1 MPDLVAVVSGK
12 GGVGKTTVA
21 VNLAFAL
28 LARGVRVGLVD
39 GDLHGPDVPRM
50 LGVTRRRDATSVT
63 LWTNP
68 RAAGGGRRPRPLEI
82 DGLRVVSNQLLLG
95 EEQAFD
101 TAATFGGLLLR
112 RFVEVVDWGDA
123 QLLVV
128 DLPPGT
134 GDALQELAAIRPV
147 GGAIVVVTPQ
157 DVAHLDA
164 RKVVTL
170 LRNRGIPI
178 LGGVENMAGLRCP
191 DCDAR
196 VELFPPTAPERTIW
210 HQGVDQLVS
219 IPFDPLL
226 PRDAPAFGEL
236 ASVVSAAMS

>member
-1 MPDLVAVVSGK
+1 MPDLIAVVSGK

-28 LARGVRVGLVD
+28 RASGVRVGLVD

-50 LGVTRRRDATSVT
+50 LGVTRRREATGVT

-68 RAAGGGRRPRPLEI
+68 RTTGGRRPRPLEV
-82 DGLRVVSNQLLLG
+82 DGLPVVSNQLLLG

-101 TAATFGGLLLR
+101 TEATFGGLLLS
-112 RFVEVVDWGDA
+112 RFVETVDWGDA
-123 QLLVV
+123 QVLVV

-134 GDALQELAAIRPV
+134 GDALQQLAAIRPLA
-147 GGAIVVVTPQ
+147 GALVVVTPQ

-170 LRNRGIPI
+170 VRGRGIPI

-191 DCDAR
+191 DCGAR
-196 VELFPPTAPERTIW
+196 VDLFPPTTPERTIW
-210 HQGVDQLVS
+210 HQGVEQLVS
-219 IPFDPLL
+219 IPFDPQL
-226 PRDAPAFGEL
+226 PRDAPAFAEL
-236 ASVVSAAMS
+236 ARVVSAAVL